1 MSVILQ
7 TPIALS
13 ACEAVHALT
22 IPQLIQHEITAFNYY
37 RMYFDGT
44 AIRFSSDRA
53 WTEHFF
59 KKDYLSK
66 LTVPDTYLTE
76 PVNYFIWL
84 TEDCPEML
92 LDAAINFD
100 TSNGISIAVK
110 QDDSI
115 EYFCFATNTN
125 NKSIINK
132 FYLGNLDRLHQY
144 GLKFKEQA
152 AGLLEQAGREKLI
165 IRTADKSKMLSTS
178 SMHQPRFS
186 KRELECAFAL
196 LNGMR
201 VKEIARMLGLSVRT
215 IESYIQNM
223 KNKLGCSSQIELVLK
238 LANYKD
244 FINQHYLSAL

>member
-1 MSVILQ
+1 MQ

-13 ACEAVHALT
+13 ACEEVHALT
-22 IPQLIQHEITAFNYY
+22 IPHLIQHEITAFNYY

-44 AIRFSSDRA
+44 VIRFSSDRA

-59 KKDYLSK
+59 KKDYLNK
-66 LTVPDTYLTE
+66 LTVPASYLTE

-100 TSNGISIAVK
+100 TSNGISIAVR
-110 QDDSI
+110 QEDSI

-132 FYLGNLDRLHQY
+132 FYLSNLDRLHQY
-144 GLKFKEQA
+144 GLQFKEEA
-152 AGLLEQAGREKLI
+152 AGLLAQAVREKLVI
-165 IRTADKSKMLSTS
+165 KTADKSKSLSLS
-178 SMHQPRFS
+178 NAQQPRLS
-186 KRELECAFAL
+186 KRELECSSAL

-215 IESYIQNM
+215 IEFYIQNM
-223 KNKLGCSSQIELVLK
+223 KNKLRCSSQIELVLK
-238 LANYKD
+238 LANYKE
-244 FINQHYLSAL
+244 